1 MNGGCRFAYEG
12 NLPATIVQCRP
23 GRVPEDSIR
32 MRDRV
37 LVEMAMGGV
46 FLGTS
51 LFVLAS
57 AEAGYRLAR
66 SRRFGRGEKPE
77 PAGKIAEATLA
88 FFAFLLAF
96 TFGIAEDAYNA
107 RRAAMVQEAG
117 AIRLTYLLSSVLPA
131 AQGTEIRTVL
141 RQYVDQRLRWDNGV
155 ADPPGNSAEA
165 LLARL
170 WRAAAVA
177 GEQHPGEVDV
187 FLSQVTQVIELE
199 HERLLLR
206 EQNRI
211 PLEFWFVVGL
221 LTFLTA
227 FAVGYHS
234 GVAETN
240 RSPALVA
247 LAFALAAVI
256 VVIVDLDRPGT
267 GLIAVSERPMI
278 DLRAALQ
285 QSAP

>member
-1 MNGGCRFAYEG
+1 M
-12 NLPATIVQCRP
+12 
-23 GRVPEDSIR
+23 R
-32 MRDRV
+32 MRDR
-37 LVEMAMGGV
+37 LVVELAMGGV

-51 LFVLAS
+51 VFVLAS

-66 SRRFGRGEKPE
+66 SGRFGRGEKPE
-77 PAGKIAEATLA
+77 PVGKIAEATLA

-117 AIRLTYLLSSVLPA
+117 AIRLTYLLSGTLPS
-131 AQGTEIRTVL
+131 AQRIEIRKVL
-141 RQYVDQRLRWDNGV
+141 RQYVDQRLRWDNGA
-155 ADPPGNSAEA
+155 ADPAGSSAEA

-170 WRAAAVA
+170 WQAAEVA
-177 GEQHPGEVDV
+177 AQQHRGEVDV
-187 FLSQVTQVIELE
+187 FLSEVTQVIELE
-199 HERLLLR
+199 HERLMLR

-211 PLEFWFVVGL
+211 PIEFWFVVGL

-234 GVAETN
+234 GVSETS

-267 GLIAVSERPMI
+267 GLIAVSEQPMI
-278 DLRAALQ
+278 DLRATLLK
-285 QSAP
+285 SAP

>member
-1 MNGGCRFAYEG
+1 M
-12 NLPATIVQCRP
+12 
-23 GRVPEDSIR
+23 R
-32 MRDRV
+32 MRDRL
-37 LVEMAMGGV
+37 LVEIAMGGV
-46 FLGTS
+46 LLGTS

-57 AEAGYRLAR
+57 AEVGYRLAR
-66 SRRFGRGEKPE
+66 SRRAGRVEKPE
-77 PAGKIAEATLA
+77 PVGKIAEATLA

-96 TFGIAEDAYNA
+96 TFGIAEDAYSA

-117 AIRLTYLLSSVLPA
+117 AIRLTYLLSDVLPS
-131 AQGTEIRTVL
+131 AQRVEVRTVL
-141 RQYVDQRLRWDNGV
+141 RAYVDQRLRWDSGT
-155 ADPPGNSAEA
+155 ADPPGTSAEA

-170 WRAAAVA
+170 WQAAAVA
-177 GEQHPGEVDV
+177 ARQHPGEVDV
-187 FLSQVTQVIELE
+187 FLTNVTQVIELD

-211 PLEFWFVVGL
+211 PIEFWFVVGL

-234 GVAETN
+234 GVTETT

-247 LAFALAAVI
+247 LALALAAVI

-267 GLIAVSERPMI
+267 GLINVSERPMI
-278 DLRAALQ
+278 ELRAALR
-285 QSAP
+285 QSEP

>member
-1 MNGGCRFAYEG
+1 
-12 NLPATIVQCRP
+12 
-23 GRVPEDSIR
+23 
-32 MRDRV
+32 
-37 LVEMAMGGV
+37 MGGV

-57 AEAGYRLAR
+57 AEVGYRLAG
-66 SRRFGRGEKPE
+66 SRRFGRAEKQE
-77 PAGKIAEATLA
+77 PVGKIAEATLA

-117 AIRLTYLLSSVLPA
+117 AIRLTYLLSGILSS
-131 AQGTEIRTVL
+131 AQRVEIRTVL

-155 ADPPGNSAEA
+155 ADPPGYSADA

-170 WRAAAVA
+170 WQASAAAGA
-177 GEQHPGEVDV
+177 QHPGEVDV
-187 FLSQVTQVIELE
+187 FLTQVTQVVELE
-199 HERLLLR
+199 HERLMLQ

-211 PLEFWFVVGL
+211 PVEFWFVVGL

-227 FAVGYHS
+227 FVVGYHS
-234 GVAETN
+234 GVAETS
-240 RSPALVA
+240 RSPALIA

-267 GLIAVSERPMI
+267 GLIEVSEQPMI
-278 DLRAALQ
+278 ELRATLLRSQ
-285 QSAP
+285 P

>member
-1 MNGGCRFAYEG
+1 M
-12 NLPATIVQCRP
+12 
-23 GRVPEDSIR
+23 R
-32 MRDRV
+32 MRDRL
-37 LVEMAMGGV
+37 LVEIAMGGV
-46 FLGTS
+46 FLGTT

-57 AEAGYRLAR
+57 AEVGYRLAR
-66 SRRFGRGEKPE
+66 SHRFGRAEKQE
-77 PAGKIAEATLA
+77 PVGKIAEATLA

-117 AIRLTYLLSSVLPA
+117 SIRLTYLLSGVLPP
-131 AQGTEIRTVL
+131 AQRVEIRTVL
-141 RQYVDQRLRWDNGV
+141 RQYVDERLRWDNGA
-155 ADPPGNSAEA
+155 ADPPGNSADA

-170 WRAAAVA
+170 WQATAVA

-187 FLSQVTQVIELE
+187 FLTQVTQVIELE
-199 HERLLLR
+199 HERLMLR

-211 PLEFWFVVGL
+211 PIEFWFVVGL
-221 LTFLTA
+221 LSFLTA

-234 GVAETN
+234 GVAETS

-267 GLIAVSERPMI
+267 GLIAVSEQPMI
-278 DLRAALQ
+278 DLRAALA
-285 QSAP
+285 QSQP

>member
-1 MNGGCRFAYEG
+1 
-12 NLPATIVQCRP
+12 
-23 GRVPEDSIR
+23 

-37 LVEMAMGGV
+37 LVELAMGGV
-46 FLGTS
+46 FIGTS

-57 AEAGYRLAR
+57 AECGYRFAR
-66 SRRFGRGEKPE
+66 SRRVGRGEKPE
-77 PAGKIAEATLA
+77 PVGKIAEATLA

-96 TFGIAEDAYNA
+96 TFGIAEDAYSA

-117 AIRLTYLLSSVLPA
+117 AIRLTYLLSGILPS
-131 AQGTEIRTVL
+131 AQRIEIRTVL
-141 RQYVDQRLRWDNGV
+141 CEYVDERLRWDKGAV
-155 ADPPGNSAEA
+155 DPAGTSAEA

-170 WRAAAVA
+170 WQASAAA

-187 FLSQVTQVIELE
+187 FLTNVTQVIELE
-199 HERLLLR
+199 HERLMLR

-211 PLEFWFVVGL
+211 PTEFWFVVAL

-234 GVAETN
+234 GIAQTT

-247 LAFALAAVI
+247 LACALAAVI

-267 GLIAVSERPMI
+267 GLIEVSERPMI
-278 DLRAALQ
+278 ELRATLLM
-285 QSAP
+285 SAP